1 MSYSILSGAKRTK
14 GRENSEEIKMPN
26 CTQCGKQVSMFSAK
40 SDFSGNS
47 FCSDECKIKFTEKKN
62 KEKEM
67 KSKGMIKEI
76 KCKCN
81 QCGNVWHY
89 LEEDEKKLK
98 SQSISNAM
106 IGCGMCCNPFGALFS
121 NKSID
126 LQREMDKMKKC
137 PKCNSTDVTR
147 TPTYHEKRT

>member
-1 MSYSILSGAKRTK
+1 
-14 GRENSEEIKMPN
+14 
-26 CTQCGKQVSMFSAK
+26 MFSAK

-47 FCSDECKIKFTEKKN
+47 FCSNECKSKFIEKKN
-62 KEKEM
+62 KEKETEKEM

-98 SQSISNAM
+98 SQAMGNAM

-137 PKCNSTDVTR
+137 PKCNSTDVSR
-147 TPTYHEKRT
+147 TPNYYAKRT